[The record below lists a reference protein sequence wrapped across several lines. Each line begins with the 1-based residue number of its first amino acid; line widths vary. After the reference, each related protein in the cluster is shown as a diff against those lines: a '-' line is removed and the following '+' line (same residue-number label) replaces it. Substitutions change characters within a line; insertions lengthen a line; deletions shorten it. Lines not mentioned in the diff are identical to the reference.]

1 MLLCNSKH
9 KYIGISGCC
18 TTTGRRMRW
27 QILCEI
33 KKKLWRMNELKY
45 MPVRVGLAL
54 CFCCVL
60 MLMLTAVCSPLKY
73 WNSKLWHG
81 IIWCG
86 AVESHLTVYE
96 LAGWRKTLN
105 EKLVCV
111 KMVDA
116 QWFRKVLQFRSFSTF
131 FSGGLH
137 SHTQTP
143 TLHKR
148 QQMVSS
154 IILFATYLTV
164 LTAHK

>member
-60 MLMLTAVCSPLKY
+60 MLTAVCSLLKY

-131 FSGGLH
+131 FQAVYTRTHKHQHFISGSKWSQALFYLP
-137 SHTQTP
+137 HT
-143 TLHKR
+143 
-148 QQMVSS
+148 
-154 IILFATYLTV
+154 
-164 LTAHK
+164 